1 MMKFLSFL
9 PACVADLSAI
19 GTIAVHPIK
28 VEEKT
33 TRSKKRGKQEGL
45 QRPRYSHFHIS
56 AKFLSPRSHKKFV
69 RTRNLLFF
77 CSPLR

>member
-33 TRSKKRGKQEGL
+33 TRSKKRGRQEGP
-45 QRPRYSHFHIS
+45 QRDHAIRIS
-56 AKFLSPRSHKKFV
+56 IFLPSFFSPRSHKKIC
-69 RTRNLLFF
+69 TYTQPLFF
-77 CSPLR
+77 ARL